1 MKHHDWILLVKL
13 LPSFNQLFPNRV
25 LTLLLKLIDSYT
37 NVKNEMNL
45 KRDLNVSQNKKKN

>member
-13 LPSFNQLFPNRV
+13 LPNFNQLFPNRV